1 MGRIQSIAGFA
12 ALSVSGIAA
21 AILSMPATASA
32 LGWEANQMI
41 SQTTGTTGMTAASI
55 NQNTLAT
62 WVQNF
67 TTWILGIAI
76 VLFVLKVVLTAVDRL
91 VFDSGGA
98 DKGGNVKR
106 NLENGKGNGGG
117 VLCQIP
123 LIGAYDPSMAWKDI
137 FIHFGKNLAIVAGA
151 WVIVQIVTGVILF
164 VFDAL
169 TKQG

>member
-1 MGRIQSIAGFA
+1 MSIKRVIGGL
-12 ALSVSGIAA
+12 ALAVGGITGA
-21 AILSMPATASA
+21 AILSNPGTALA
-32 LGWEANQMI
+32 AGLGWNANDMI
-41 SQTTGTTGMTAASI
+41 ATTTGTTGMTATDI
-55 NQNTLAT
+55 RQETLAG

-91 VFDSGGA
+91 VFGNNGSGSGDRGSKSDS
-98 DKGGNVKR
+98 K
-106 NLENGKGNGGG
+106 NGGG

-123 LIGAYDPSMAWKDI
+123 LIGAYDPSMDWKNI

-164 VFDAL
+164 VFGAL
-169 TKQG
+169 TTVK

>member
-1 MGRIQSIAGFA
+1 MGKIQSAIGFA
-12 ALSVSGIAA
+12 ALSASGVAA
-21 AILSMPATASA
+21 AVLSMPTTAMA
-32 LGWEANQMI
+32 LGWKANDMI
-41 SQTTGTTGMTAASI
+41 QNTSGATGMNAASI
-55 NQNTLAT
+55 NKETLAT

-91 VFDSGGA
+91 VFDSGA
-98 DKGGNVKR
+98 DNKKTMGQNAKGQ
-106 NLENGKGNGGG
+106 NGGG
-117 VLCQIP
+117 ILCQIP
-123 LIGAYDPSMAWKDI
+123 LIGAYDPTMAWKDI

>member
-1 MGRIQSIAGFA
+1 MGKIQSAIGFA
-12 ALSVSGIAA
+12 ALSASGVAA
-21 AILSMPATASA
+21 AVLSMPTTAMA
-32 LGWEANQMI
+32 LGWKANDMI
-41 SQTTGTTGMTAASI
+41 QNTSGATGMNAASI
-55 NQNTLAT
+55 NKETLAT

-91 VFDSGGA
+91 VFDSQGDG
-98 DKGGNVKR
+98 KGGTRK

>member
-1 MGRIQSIAGFA
+1 MSIKRRIGGL
-12 ALSVSGIAA
+12 ALTLGGLTGA
-21 AILSMPATASA
+21 AILSVPSTALA

-76 VLFVLKVVLTAVDRL
+76 VMFVLKVVLTAVDRL
-91 VFDSGGA
+91 VFDSGP
-98 DKGGNVKR
+98 DKSGQTKR
-106 NLENGKGNGGG
+106 NLEGGKGNGGG